1 MIEIILLN
9 AFAIY
14 REVSFLMS
22 KRNERKKETEKEREK
37 IKKNERK
44 SRKKKMKR
52 KKIYCVLRDILQKKI
67 EISTS

>member
-37 IKKNERK
+37 IKKMKEKVER
-44 SRKKKMKR
+44 RK
-52 KKIYCVLRDILQKKI
+52 
-67 EISTS
+67 